1 MSIIEEIKQRLDI
14 VEFIGEYV
22 RLQKSGRNFRALCP
36 FHSEKTP
43 SFFVFPE
50 QQGWHCFGACGTGG
64 DIYSFVMKKE
74 GADFSQA
81 LRLLAERAGVTLVSP
96 EIQTKE
102 EEQRGERLIRINE
115 SAAAYYHHLLLNT
128 AAGGKAKSY
137 LARRGISSQT
147 TENFQLGFSRDS
159 YEDLQKHLLD
169 EGYEEADLLAS
180 GLVLERDGGGYYDRF
195 RNRLMFPI
203 RDIKSH
209 VIGFGARA
217 LDESLP
223 KYLNS
228 PQTMLFD
235 KSSTLYA
242 IDRAKESIRK
252 KSEAL
257 IMEGYMDV
265 LTAHQHGWDN
275 AVASMGT
282 ALTEKQLV
290 LLRKLTKNLVL
301 ALDADIAGE
310 EATLRM
316 AETIDI
322 ENYLHTEVKVV
333 VPSQGKD
340 PDEEIRNDPALW
352 SQSLER
358 AIPMMDFILETVK
371 EKVDLGNA
379 QDKVSAVEKLLPV
392 ISKIDDPIR
401 RGHYIQKTAQM
412 LRVKETDLRD
422 RLAQLRITN
431 RKRSNKATTSPVV
444 TKSVSLFSSPIEEY
458 CLGLLLQFTGL
469 RADGMKLSEAYF
481 EFNESKEIF
490 LKWQRS
496 ADITAIRDN
505 LDSAL
510 HPHLASLLTKIYPPS
525 IKGNDDKQRKALSDC
540 VVRLREKLLKS
551 LELKKAEL
559 LAMESEAGGEGA
571 ELAKLIEQGIEESRQ
586 LKHIFA
592 EKSHRRHSIV

>member
-1 MSIIEEIKQRLDI
+1 MSVIEEIKQRLDI

-74 GADFSQA
+74 GVDFGQA

-96 EIQTKE
+96 EVQTKE
-102 EEQRGERLIRINE
+102 EDQKRERLIRINE
-115 SAAAYYHHLLLNT
+115 STAAYYHHLLLNT
-128 AAGGKAKSY
+128 AAGGKARNY
-137 LARRGISSQT
+137 LAQRDISSQT
-147 TENFQLGFSRDS
+147 IENFQLGFSRDS
-159 YEDLQKHLLD
+159 YEDLQRHLLD
-169 EGYEEADLLAS
+169 EGYEETDLLAS

-203 RDIKSH
+203 RDIKGH

-228 PQTMLFD
+228 PQTVLFD

-242 IDRAKESIRK
+242 IDRARESVRK
-252 KSEAL
+252 KNEAVV
-257 IMEGYMDV
+257 MEGYMDV
-265 LTAHQHGWDN
+265 LTAHQNGWDN
-275 AVASMGT
+275 VVASMGT
-282 ALTEKQLV
+282 ALTEKQLA

-301 ALDADIAGE
+301 ALDADTAGE

-322 ENYLHTEVKVV
+322 ENYVKAGVKVV

-340 PDEEIRNDPALW
+340 PDEEIRKDPALW
-352 SQSLER
+352 AHSLEK
-358 AIPMMDFILETVK
+358 AQFILDYVFDTIKSNIDLKSTQDKAVAAERLSQIISNISDSTMRGDYVQKVALLSRSKPRDLQNRIEEIRRVKRIRKVK
-371 EKVDLGNA
+371 E
-379 QDKVSAVEKLLPV
+379 V
-392 ISKIDDPIR
+392 IS
-401 RGHYIQKTAQM
+401 
-412 LRVKETDLRD
+412 
-422 RLAQLRITN
+422 
-431 RKRSNKATTSPVV
+431 PVT

-458 CLGLLLQFTGL
+458 CLGLLLQFSGL
-469 RADGMKLSEAYF
+469 RADGMKLTENYF

-490 LKWQRS
+490 SKWQQS
-496 ADITAIRDN
+496 ADIASIKDN
-505 LDSAL
+505 LDSTL
-510 HPHLASLLTKIYPPS
+510 HPYLISLLAKIYPPT
-525 IKGNDDKQRKALSDC
+525 IKENEDKQRKALSDC
-540 VVRLREKLLKS
+540 VIRLREKLLKS

-559 LAMESEAGGEGA
+559 LAMESEVGGEKA
-571 ELAKLIEQGIEESRQ
+571 ELAKLIEQGVEESRQ
-586 LKHIFA
+586 LKHIYT
-592 EKSHRRHSIV
+592 EKSRRRHSIV

>member
-1 MSIIEEIKQRLDI
+1 MSVIEEIKQRLDI

-74 GADFSQA
+74 GVDFGQA

-96 EIQTKE
+96 EVQTRE
-102 EEQRGERLIRINE
+102 EDQKRERLIRINE
-115 SAAAYYHHLLLNT
+115 STAAYYHHLLLKT
-128 AAGGKAKSY
+128 AAGGKARGY
-137 LARRGISSQT
+137 LAQRDISSQT
-147 TENFQLGFSRDS
+147 IENFQLGFSRDS
-159 YEDLQKHLLD
+159 YEDLRRHLLD
-169 EGYEEADLLAS
+169 EGYEETDLIAS

-203 RDIKSH
+203 RDIKGH

-228 PQTMLFD
+228 PQTVLFD

-242 IDRAKESIRK
+242 IDRARESVRK
-252 KSEAL
+252 KNEAVV
-257 IMEGYMDV
+257 MEGYMDV
-265 LTAHQHGWDN
+265 LTAHQNGWDN
-275 AVASMGT
+275 VVASMGT
-282 ALTEKQLV
+282 ALTEKQLA

-301 ALDADIAGE
+301 ALDADTAGE

-322 ENYLHTEVKVV
+322 ENYLRTEVKVV

-340 PDEEIRNDPALW
+340 PDEEIRKDPALW
-352 SQSLER
+352 AQSLER
-358 AIPMMDFILETVK
+358 AIPIVDFILGAVK
-371 EKVDLGNA
+371 QKVDLGNA

-401 RGHYIQKTAQM
+401 RGHYIQKVAQM

-422 RLAQLRITN
+422 RLSQLRIAT
-431 RKRSNKATTSPVV
+431 RKRGTKVTASPVP
-444 TKSVSLFSSPIEEY
+444 TKSVSLFPSPIEEY
-458 CLGLLLQFTGL
+458 CLGLLLQFSGL
-469 RADGMKLSEAYF
+469 RADGMKLTEDWF
-481 EFNESKEIF
+481 EFNESKEI
-490 LKWQRS
+490 LSKWQQS
-496 ADITAIRDN
+496 ADITAIKDN
-505 LDSAL
+505 LDSTL
-510 HPHLASLLTKIYPPS
+510 HPYLVSLLAKIYPPT
-525 IKGNDDKQRKALSDC
+525 IKENEDKQRKALSDC

-559 LAMESEAGGEGA
+559 LAMESEMGGEKA
-571 ELAKLIEQGIEESRQ
+571 ELAKLIEQGVEESRQ
-586 LKHIFA
+586 LKHIFT
-592 EKSHRRHSIV
+592 EKSRQRHSIV

>member
-1 MSIIEEIKQRLDI
+1 MSVIEEIKQRLDI
-14 VEFIGEYV
+14 VEFVGEYV

-50 QQGWHCFGACGTGG
+50 QQSWHCFGACGTGG

-74 GADFSQA
+74 GVDFGQA
-81 LRLLAERAGVTLVSP
+81 FRILAERAGVTLVSP
-96 EIQTKE
+96 EVQTKE
-102 EEQRGERLIRINE
+102 EEQRGERLIRIIE
-115 SAAAYYHHLLLNT
+115 SAAAYYHHLLLT
-128 AAGGKAKSY
+128 TSAGRKARNY
-137 LARRGISSQT
+137 LTQRGISSQT
-147 TENFQLGFSRDS
+147 IENFQLGFSQDN

-169 EGYEEADLLAS
+169 EGYEETDLLAS

-203 RDIKSH
+203 RDIKGH

-252 KSEAL
+252 RNEAI

-275 AVASMGT
+275 TVASMGT
-282 ALTEKQLV
+282 ALTEKQLT
-290 LLRKLTKNLVL
+290 LLRKLTKNFVL
-301 ALDADIAGE
+301 ALDADVAGE

-322 ENYLHTEVKVV
+322 ENYLHTEVRVV

-340 PDEEIRNDPALW
+340 PDEEIRKDPDLW

-358 AIPMMDFILETVK
+358 AIPIMDFILETVK
-371 EKVDLGNA
+371 GKIDLGNA

-392 ISKIDDPIR
+392 ISKIADPIR
-401 RGHYIQKTAQM
+401 RGHYIQKTAQI
-412 LRVKETDLRD
+412 LRIKENDLRD
-422 RLAQLRITN
+422 RLSQLRITN
-431 RKRSNKATTSPVV
+431 RKRNNKATTSPAS

-469 RADGMKLSEAYF
+469 RADGMKLSEDYF

-490 LKWQRS
+490 SKWQRS
-496 ADITAIRDN
+496 ADITALKDN
-505 LDSAL
+505 LDPAL
-510 HPHLASLLTKIYPPS
+510 HPHVTSLLTKTYPPS
-525 IKGNDDKQRKALSDC
+525 IKDNDDKQRKALSDC

-559 LAMESEAGGEGA
+559 LAMESEAGGEEA
-571 ELAKLIEQGIEESRQ
+571 ELAKLKEQGIEESRQ